1 MEPAEAAS
9 KQCEDLAVVIN
20 PYTPETI
27 FTLRSQWDEVGKAY
41 KQARNIAEKAIL
53 DKAGMELTPEQIAEI
68 REVFDYF
75 DEDKD
80 GALTLKEFQ
89 DGCQGMGVVQDA
101 DTLEAQY
108 QKIGSGKPLSFDQFS
123 AFMVDQMK
131 TGTSLDDVIAAFRSL
146 ASGDSISEDAV
157 GQHFGAREDYADYLL
172 ANMPG
177 AEDGN
182 RDFVAFTHQLFTR

>member
-53 DKAGMELTPEQIAEI
+53 DKAGTELTPEQVAEI

-89 DGCQGMGVVQDA
+89 DGCQGMGIVQDA
-101 DTLEAQY
+101 DTLETQY
-108 QKIGSGKPLSFDQFS
+108 QTIGSGKPLSFDQFS
-123 AFMVDQMK
+123 NFMVDQMK

-182 RDFVAFTHQLFTR
+182 RDFITFTNELFTR